1 MNFTKSLK
9 GIFLLIMF
17 FSALSFAQDKDNM
30 KDDINKKEM
39 MNKDMTKDNM
49 MHDDMMMKIDKNM
62 NGVALKGYDPVS
74 YFTDMKPEM
83 GMSDISYKWGGA
95 TWQFTSKDH
104 MKMFEENPSKYA
116 PQYGGYCAYAI
127 TKNKLV
133 PADPAYWTMENG
145 MLYLNVNA
153 DAQQLFRKDIM
164 DNINMGEKNWKSL
177 SMSTDKM
184 NDNKMMD
191 NKMDK
196 NN

>member
-95 TWQFTSKDH
+95 TWQFTSKDQ
-104 MKMFEENPSKYA
+104 MKMFKENPSKYA

-133 PADPAYWTMENG
+133 PADPAIWTMENG

-153 DAQQLFRKDIM
+153 DAQKLFRKDIM